1 MSLEIIFDFF
11 FQNFNCKILKDKYS
25 QTNPN
30 IFKILWKKYQLLCI
44 KYHLSDINS
53 KTFSNTKSN
62 ISR

>member
-11 FQNFNCKILKDKYS
+11 FQNFNFKILKEKYS

-30 IFKILWKKYQLLCI
+30 IFKILWKNYQLLCI